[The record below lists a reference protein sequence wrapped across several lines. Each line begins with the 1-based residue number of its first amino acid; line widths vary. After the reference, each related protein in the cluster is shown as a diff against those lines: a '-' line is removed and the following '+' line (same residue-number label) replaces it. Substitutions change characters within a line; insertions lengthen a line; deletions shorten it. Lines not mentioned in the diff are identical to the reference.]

1 MDNTSNS
8 YRINDMGVAR
18 LTIDSGGPLNII
30 SSATA
35 LQLAERFRQLAK
47 EPRARVVVIEGS
59 GTKTFVGGA
68 DIRELAALKP
78 ASAREFISA
87 LHAMCEAARDLPVPS
102 ICALPGWCIG
112 VGLELAASC
121 DIRIAAQNAQFVMPE
136 VKIGIPSVI
145 QGAFLSRLV
154 GDGHARWLM
163 LTGEAIDADTALA
176 WGLVAKV
183 VPVEALKAAVDRMA
197 LSLAELAPSG
207 MRAQKRVLRTSEA
220 PYLTDAMQHSIEIF
234 GTAYESQDPELLMR
248 AFLSKKGAVRH

>member
-1 MDNTSNS
+1 MENTSNS
-8 YRINDMGVAR
+8 YRIDDSGIAR
-18 LTIDSGGPLNII
+18 LTIDGGGPLNII

-35 LQLAERFRQLAK
+35 LQLAERLRQLAR
-47 EPRARVVVIEGS
+47 EPRVRVVVIEGT
-59 GTKTFVGGA
+59 GDKTFVGGA

-78 ASAREFISA
+78 ATAREFIGA

-112 VGLELAASC
+112 VGLEFAAAC
-121 DIRIAAQNAQFVMPE
+121 DIRIAAQSARFVMPE

-154 GDGHARWLM
+154 GEGRARWLM

-176 WGLVAKV
+176 WGLVAEV
-183 VPVEALKAAVDRMA
+183 VPADALKGAVDHMA
-197 LSLAELAPSG
+197 KSLAELAPSG

-220 PYLTDAMQHSIEIF
+220 PHLTEAMQHSIEIF
-234 GTAYESQDPELLMR
+234 GSAYESQDPQTLMS
-248 AFLSKKGAVRH
+248 AFLSKKGAPRT